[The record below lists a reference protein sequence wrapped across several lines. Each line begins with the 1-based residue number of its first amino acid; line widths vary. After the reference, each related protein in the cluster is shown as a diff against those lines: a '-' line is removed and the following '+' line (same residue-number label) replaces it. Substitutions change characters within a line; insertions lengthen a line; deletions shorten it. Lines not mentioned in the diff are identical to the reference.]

1 MKSLHFQ
8 KTNIQFIFSMLTLLQ
23 SGELQ
28 LNVFKLAQIFHKQ
41 KEREKGAGAG

>member
-8 KTNIQFIFSMLTLLQ
+8 KTNIQFIFSMLTLLE

-28 LNVFKLAQIFHKQ
+28 LNSINVFKLAQIFYKQ
-41 KEREKGAGAG
+41 